1 MAKPTIAEKNKKAK
15 DLEVHLKKLADSE
28 TGQQKI
34 PSLMTMV
41 RGAIRSSWAKSP
53 AKLAYWE
60 MGREPD
66 NDPTTARKWKM
77 KCEMCG
83 RYYNCDTV
91 EIDHKEGN
99 HKFTTPADFE
109 TYFDNILDIQFKDL
123 QRICKY
129 RCHRVKSHFE
139 SQNHPDMPTAACD
152 KVNIFFT
159 KFISTDNYTKWLVD
173 NNVVPE
179 STAAKRKKQGLQF
192 LLDQRFEEEYIMDF
206 FEACDYIMRLE
217 DKKKKAKRFSL
228 KTKDYDYIKQFESF
242 WSTTGVQRPTFNF
255 TVI

>member
-1 MAKPTIAEKNKKAK
+1 MMEIT
-15 DLEVHLKKLADSE
+15 L
-28 TGQQKI
+28 
-34 PSLMTMV
+34 
-41 RGAIRSSWAKSP
+41 
-53 AKLAYWE
+53 
-60 MGREPD
+60 
-66 NDPTTARKWKM
+66 
-77 KCEMCG
+77 
-83 RYYNCDTV
+83 

-139 SQNHPDMPTAACD
+139 SQNHPDMTTAACD

-159 KFISTDNYTKWLVD
+159 KFISTENYTNWLTG
-173 NNVVPE
+173 NEVVPE
-179 STAAKRKKQGLQF
+179 STAAKRKKQGLQL

-206 FEACDYIMRLE
+206 FESCDYIMRLE

-242 WSTTGVQRPTFNF
+242 WSTTGVQRPVFNF